1 MMEKRMKELEVK
13 LSNLESAITTLEQTM
28 SSLINQKVSKNE
40 IVNAINISTEGI
52 RIKGD
57 KIQIDKNTLRD
68 L

>member
-13 LSNLESAITTLEQTM
+13 LSNLESAITTLEQTI

-57 KIQIDKNTLRD
+57 KIQIDRNTLRD

>member
-1 MMEKRMKELEVK
+1 MEKRMKELEVK